1 MSTARSGYCTVDDV
15 RRVMQETTRE
25 FDSGALGEGN
35 QQLVVDAIAGL
46 TDWIDSK
53 TKRHW
58 YVEGGLDSDDQ
69 NVIAT
74 APRTRDDEHDFATTG
89 ATVDGQDVPP
99 FRLSANSDALLE
111 SPPEGHHEYFD
122 EDRYAEP
129 KRNLRVSFGE
139 YHPRKETPAYTPI
152 ELARKDV
159 TTINELLVTN
169 AEGGLDDWTGPNY
182 TGGIGKANQG
192 ADWWVRVNNRG
203 VPQLYLDINA
213 LDDDLASLSKAVYVD
228 FAYGDSELTMT
239 VRRGVAHLAAAIL
252 IVDDEFQAGLPDNG
266 QLINVETKAERWE
279 RKGKELLAEHW
290 VRDPDEV
297 VG

>member
-15 RRVMQETTRE
+15 RRVMQQTTRE
-25 FDSGALGEGN
+25 FDSGALGEDN

-46 TDWIDSK
+46 TEWIDSK
-53 TKRHW
+53 THKHW
-58 YVEGGLDSDDQ
+58 YVDGGLDEDTQ
-69 NVIAT
+69 GLIPT
-74 APRTRDDEHDFATTG
+74 AAKSRDDEEDLTTNA
-89 ATVDGQDVPP
+89 ATVDGADVPP
-99 FRLSANSDALLE
+99 THLSPNSDALLE
-111 SPPEGHHEYFD
+111 TPPRGHHEYYD
-122 EDRYAEP
+122 EHEFAEP
-129 KRNLRVSFGE
+129 KQNLRVSFGE
-139 YHPRKETPAYTPI
+139 YHPREERPAYTPV
-152 ELARKDV
+152 EFARKDV
-159 TTINELLVTN
+159 TAVNELLVVN
-169 AEGGLDDWTGPNY
+169 ADGGFDDWTAGDY
-182 TGGIGKANQG
+182 TGGVGITNRGS
-192 ADWWVRVNNRG
+192 DWWVRVNNRG
-203 VPQLYLDINA
+203 ISQLYLDINA
-213 LDDDLASLSKAVYVD
+213 LDDDIASLSKAVYVD